1 MRWFPFPRIGL
12 SVCVLSAALLLLPEA
27 SSAQPLPRQE
37 SLSLS
42 AAIEEAKRSPFHVR
56 DGVSGSVA
64 PGTEPTAHFW
74 SGANFMV
81 AGQETGDEMSVDG
94 PSAGKVFLATAIA
107 APVANAAGLALVWGG
122 FWADAG
128 ESVWDDIAVLGGGA
142 IALLGPPIAARLVGG
157 RFGPAL
163 LGSAVGTG
171 LGIATLRMVGEDSNA
186 TTWLLSFS
194 LYSLIHAG
202 ATTFFEQ
209 IGR

>member
-1 MRWFPFPRIGL
+1 MRWFFFTRVGL

-27 SSAQPLPRQE
+27 SSAQRLPRQE

-81 AGQETGDEMSVDG
+81 AGQETGDEMPVDG

-107 APVANAAGLALVWGG
+107 APVANAAGLALVLGG
-122 FWADAG
+122 FSTDAG
-128 ESVWDDIAVLGGGA
+128 DIAVLGGGA

-171 LGIATLRMVGEDSNA
+171 LGIATLLMVGEDSND